1 MPTANV
7 SDFEPFVAEED
18 LYADLPDGRTILVAA
33 KGVTVTGDLLQEL
46 RVVALPRRVDE
57 PSQHSPQG
65 DLEAAAATNEAVRQG
80 LVPAHNETQRQ
91 GIDQAAVTQHGIS
104 GDAANAEQLAEV
116 RGAVDEP
123 PTDADASANEPAP
136 EEPSDGKA
144 DKASTAKPRTGAK
157 PAPAK

>member
-1 MPTANV
+1 MPTANANA
-7 SDFEPFVAEED
+7 FEPYVAEED

-33 KGVTVTGDLLQEL
+33 KGVTVTADLLNEL

-80 LVPAHNETQRQ
+80 LVPPHNETQRQ
-91 GIDQAAVTQHGIS
+91 GVDQVEVVAADVSAGDVTPTQ
-104 GDAANAEQLAEV
+104 NAEV

-123 PTDADASANEPAP
+123 T
-136 EEPSDGKA
+136 SDEQAEA
-144 DKASTAKPRTGAK
+144 DKAAKASPKPRTGAK